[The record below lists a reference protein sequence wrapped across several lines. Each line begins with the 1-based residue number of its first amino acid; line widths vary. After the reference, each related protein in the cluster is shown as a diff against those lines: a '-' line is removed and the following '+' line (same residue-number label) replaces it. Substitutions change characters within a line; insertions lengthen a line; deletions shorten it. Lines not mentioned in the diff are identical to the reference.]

1 MSGTYKTHPDR
12 VAHADRVTD
21 DDILTPPFDTK
32 IAIVVRDDLE
42 TWQRLNVTAFLASGI
57 AAEHPQLIGEPYA
70 DADGTRYLRLLG
82 MPVLVFE
89 GSKESLTAA
98 RERAVR
104 RRLALAVYTSDMF
117 RTGHDAVNREVVAAV
132 RGADLDLVGVAV
144 HGPRNA
150 VDKVVKGSVLHP

>member
-1 MSGTYKTHPDR
+1 M
-12 VAHADRVTD
+12 TD
-21 DDILTPPFDTK
+21 PDILTPPFDTK
-32 IAIVVRDDLE
+32 VAIVVRDDLE

-57 AAEHPQLIGEPYA
+57 AAEHPQLVGEPYA
-70 DADGTRYLRLLG
+70 DADGTSYLRLLG

-89 GSKESLTAA
+89 GSKESLAAA

-104 RRLALAVYTSDMF
+104 RQLALAVYTSDMF
-117 RTGHDAVNREVVAAV
+117 RTGHDAANRAVVAAV
-132 RGADLDLVGVAV
+132 HGADLDLVGIAV

>member
-1 MSGTYKTHPDR
+1 M
-12 VAHADRVTD
+12 D
-21 DDILTPPFDTK
+21 DPDILTPPFDTK

-57 AAEHPQLIGEPYA
+57 AAEHPQLVGEPYA
-70 DADGTRYLRLLG
+70 DADGTSYLRLLG

-89 GSKESLTAA
+89 GSKEAITAA

-104 RRLALAVYTSDMF
+104 RELAVAVYTSDMF
-117 RTGHDAVNREVVAAV
+117 RTGHDAANRAVVRAV
-132 RGADLDLVGVAV
+132 SAADLDLVGLAV

-150 VDKVVKGSVLHP
+150 VDKTVKGCTLHP